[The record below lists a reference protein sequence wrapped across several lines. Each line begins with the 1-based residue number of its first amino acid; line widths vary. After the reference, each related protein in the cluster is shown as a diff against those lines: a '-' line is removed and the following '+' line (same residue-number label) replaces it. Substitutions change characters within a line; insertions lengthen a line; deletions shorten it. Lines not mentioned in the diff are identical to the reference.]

1 MGLGTL
7 CFITP
12 LRAPEMSDNWQRIC
26 ELFERTATSVFRQTT
41 PEFRHVVVC
50 HEPPTLKRVFDRR
63 LEFITGDFLLPARLR
78 GKAGLTRDAWPAMSD
93 DKVNKLVAGLQRA
106 RELNAD
112 FVMLLDADDL
122 VSRRLVAHVLSHAD
136 ADGWF
141 VERGWRY
148 QYGRPWVETL
158 DGFNKVS
165 SSCNV
170 LARRWFN
177 FPGQP
182 ECERD
187 ADAALILQGHGQAVE
202 AFAALGAVM
211 RPIPFRAVVYTENG
225 ENMSILMH
233 EYLHGHRQQAHGNP
247 LRRLLGKGKR
257 RMLTWSRRRPCTPA
271 LREEF
276 ALDPSIP

>member
-1 MGLGTL
+1 MF

-12 LRAPEMSDNWQRIC
+12 LRSPELSDNWSRIC
-26 ELFERTATSVFRQTT
+26 ELFERTAISVFGQTASD
-41 PEFRHVVVC
+41 FRHIVVC
-50 HEPPTLKRVFDRR
+50 HEPPTLKRAFDRR
-63 LEFITGDFLLPARLR
+63 LEFIARDFPLPKKSPCSTRLTH
-78 GKAGLTRDAWPAMSD
+78 GAWPVMSD

-122 VSRRLVAHVLSHAD
+122 VSCRLVAHVLSHPE

-148 QYGRPWVETL
+148 EYGRPWIETL

-177 FPGQP
+177 FPGYP
-182 ECERD
+182 ERERD
-187 ADAALILQGHGQAVE
+187 ADSALILQGHGQAVE
-202 AFAALGAVM
+202 AFATRGAVL

-233 EYLHGHRQQAHGNP
+233 EHLHGWRPQPRSNP
-247 LRRLLGKGKR
+247 LRRLFGHCKRAMLAWLKR
-257 RMLTWSRRRPCTPA
+257 RLCTPA
-271 LREEF
+271 LRREF
-276 ALDPSIP
+276 AIDPSIP